1 MSQRYNVEKKAL
13 NLAAFHKSFAGDDF
27 YAPLWRRNI
36 MTEVSLVFVL
46 KMPFLSYDIK

>member
-36 MTEVSLVFVL
+36 MTEVVFVVMFINL
-46 KMPFLSYDIK
+46 Y